1 MRKLPARF
9 EPWLF
14 ALLLSGLM
22 SLIVSSVAV
31 IGHSGWVDGVLG
43 MCVKTWLPAWGI
55 AFPLVMILAPGI
67 RRVVRRCVGTE
78 G

>member
-9 EPWLF
+9 EPQLF

-22 SLIVSSVAV
+22 SLVVTSVAV
-31 IGHSGWVDGVLG
+31 IGHTGWVDGVLG
-43 MCVKTWLPAWGI
+43 MCVQTWLPAWGI

-67 RRVVRRCVGTE
+67 RKLVRRCVE
-78 G
+78 PEN